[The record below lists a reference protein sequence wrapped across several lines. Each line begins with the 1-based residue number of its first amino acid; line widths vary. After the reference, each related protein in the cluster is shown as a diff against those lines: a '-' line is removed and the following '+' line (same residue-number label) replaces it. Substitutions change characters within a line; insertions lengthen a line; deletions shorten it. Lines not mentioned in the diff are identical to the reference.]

1 MGFDTD
7 IRDCHIS
14 HNCHI
19 IHDLYKLS
27 DDCTKLN
34 KTDMKIFRRSSE
46 KAKDDKAPDKVPAP
60 PEYTSRIENL
70 KEYISTS
77 KKNIFT
83 LFILLTLPTDHNILK
98 IFGKD
103 VLMGFKA
110 VPRAVGKTLV
120 ATGKTLAVTTG
131 AAAGVVAGAVV
142 GIGTGLKSGV
152 QAGIEAGLKTT
163 ATVTKTV
170 YKSVKGGKKRRTKK
184 KTRVNKSRRYIRR
197 SRKL

>member
-7 IRDCHIS
+7 IRTCHIS
-14 HNCHI
+14 NNCHI

-46 KAKDDKAPDKVPAP
+46 KDKDDKSSDKIAAPTDYI
-60 PEYTSRIENL
+60 ERIKDL
-70 KEYISTS
+70 TKYILTS

-83 LFILLTLPTDHNILK
+83 LFILLTLPTDHNTLK

-110 VPRAVGKTLV
+110 VPRAVRKTV
-120 ATGKTLAVTTG
+120 LATTG
-131 AAAGVVAGAVV
+131 ATAGVVAGAVV

-152 QAGIEAGLKTT
+152 QAGIKAGLKTT
-163 ATVTKTV
+163 ADVAKTI
-170 YKSVKGGKKRRTKK
+170 YKSADGGKKRRTKK
-184 KTRVNKSRRYIRR
+184 KSHINKSRRYIRR